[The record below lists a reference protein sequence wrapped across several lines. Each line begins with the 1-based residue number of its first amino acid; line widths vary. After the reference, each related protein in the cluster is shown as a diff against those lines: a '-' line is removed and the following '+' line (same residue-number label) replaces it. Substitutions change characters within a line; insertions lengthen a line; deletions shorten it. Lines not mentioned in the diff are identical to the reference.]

1 MRKAFTTIILIIVFV
16 VGVSTPCHAK
26 KHVNHTRTH
35 VRYMDGSWY
44 CYDANTRLL
53 YIQTDD
59 GNLWTVK
66 ADCPQSNCMHVK
78 VKFDTRNT
86 KRVTDDIILKVFY

>member
-1 MRKAFTTIILIIVFV
+1 MKRFTTIILVFILV
-16 VGVSTPCHAK
+16 VASATPCHAR
-26 KHVNHTRTH
+26 KHNTQTH
-35 VRYMDGSWY
+35 VRYMEGSWY

-53 YIQTDD
+53 YIETDD

-66 ADCPQSNCMHVK
+66 TDWTQFNRMRVK

-86 KRVTDDIILKVFY
+86 KRVTDDRIIKISLIK

>member
-1 MRKAFTTIILIIVFV
+1 MRKAFTIIILTIVFV
-16 VGVSTPCHAK
+16 VGIATPCHAK
-26 KHVNHTRTH
+26 KHTQTH

-53 YIQTDD
+53 YIQTSD

-66 ADCPQSNCMHVK
+66 TDCPQLNRMRVK

-86 KRVTDDIILKVFY
+86 KRVEDDRILKIFY

>member
-1 MRKAFTTIILIIVFV
+1 MRKAFTIIILTIVFV
-16 VGVSTPCHAK
+16 VGIATPCHARK
-26 KHVNHTRTH
+26 HTRTH

-53 YIQTDD
+53 YIQTSD

-66 ADCPQSNCMHVK
+66 TDCPQLNRMRVK

-86 KRVTDDIILKVFY
+86 KRVEDDRILKIFY